1 MSLKN
6 KLRQLIKTRETNL
19 EAMKKLI
26 TIIIS
31 MAFIWGISLPT
42 ADAQKPD
49 YDRKGIEIGS
59 TDNLTFKMG
68 LHSVGRFQLLTQ
80 DNVRVWSGGEWVTP
94 TDNLNGMQTS
104 FANIEFMVTIGDN
117 DIDVFFD
124 GLLATQRHP
133 SRWWGN
139 NGYMYIR
146 NIPGN
151 SFLTAINP
159 LLEHIDIK
167 AGNFFADF
175 GEHQYTR
182 TLNADAHRNPLVGNP
197 VTSPVGTEPGMEIIL
212 DKDAFGFMVGS
223 GIGAPEQDFQEARK
237 YSFRT
242 KLWLDAID
250 GVYLSGSFYTVN
262 HDQDAN
268 RGTNI
273 FRRERHGSSYAAVW
287 NLNNDDGGS
296 GEGPGQVRPGN
307 GRELTSW
314 EVNGIFTPFEGNKI
328 SAFFGMGEDSGPD
341 PADQSSGLKGDEE
354 WAYYSLEAQ
363 QFLNDDFY
371 LSARYSN
378 VDYSKF
384 ITDDNDGNVSRIQAG
399 FGSFITENILLKAEY
414 VYQKASGFND
424 GTTGVVTSVDVGM
437 EPTFSGLILEVGV
450 SF

>member
-1 MSLKN
+1 
-6 KLRQLIKTRETNL
+6 
-19 EAMKKLI
+19 MKKLI
-26 TIIIS
+26 TIMAM
-31 MAFIWGISLPT
+31 MAFLFGMALQT
-42 ADAQKPD
+42 AEAQKPD

-68 LHSVGRFQLLTQ
+68 LHSVGRVQVLTQ
-80 DNVRVWSGGEWVTP
+80 DNVRVWSGGAWVIP
-94 TDNLNGMQTS
+94 DENLHGMQTS
-104 FANIEFMVTIGDN
+104 FANLDFLITIGDN
-117 DIDVFFD
+117 DIEVFMD
-124 GLLATQRHP
+124 GLLGTQRHP

-139 NGYMYIR
+139 QGYMYIR

-151 SFLTAINP
+151 SFLTALNP

-182 TLNADAHRNPLVGNP
+182 SVNGDVHRNPLVGNP
-197 VTSPVGTEPGMEIIL
+197 VLSPLGTEPGMEIIL
-212 DKDAFGFMVGS
+212 DKNAFGLMLGT

-262 HDQDAN
+262 HDQEAN

-296 GEGPGQVRPGN
+296 GEGPGQVQPGN
-307 GRELTSW
+307 GRQLTAW
-314 EVNGIFTPFEGNKI
+314 EVNGIFTPFDGNKI
-328 SAFFGMGEDSGPD
+328 SAFFGMGEDTGPD
-341 PADQSSGLKGDEE
+341 PNNFGEFGDEE
-354 WAYYSLEAQ
+354 WSYYSVDVQ
-363 QFLNDDFY
+363 QFLNDNFY

-384 ITDDNDGNVSRIQAG
+384 LTDDNDGNVSRIQAG
-399 FGSFITENILLKAEY
+399 FGTFVTDNILLKAEY
-414 VYQKASGFND
+414 VYQKASGFNE
-424 GTTGVVTSVDVGM
+424 GTTGVVRSVDVGM
-437 EPTFSGLILEVGV
+437 EPTFQGLMLEVGV

>member
-1 MSLKN
+1 
-6 KLRQLIKTRETNL
+6 
-19 EAMKKLI
+19 MKKLI
-26 TIIIS
+26 TIFMT
-31 MAFIWGISLPT
+31 MALLVGLSFNT

-49 YDRKGIEIGS
+49 YDRKGIEVGS
-59 TDNLTFKMG
+59 TDNLNFSIG
-68 LHSVGRFQLLTQ
+68 LHSIGRVQVLSQ
-80 DNVRVWSGGEWVTP
+80 DNVRVWDGEWVTP
-94 TDNLNGMQTS
+94 TDNLHGMQTS
-104 FANIEFMVTIGDN
+104 FANLDFLVTIGDN

-124 GLLATQRHP
+124 GLLGTQRHP

-139 NGYMYIR
+139 QGYMYIR

-151 SFLTAINP
+151 SFLTTINP

-182 TLNADAHRNPLVGNP
+182 SVNADAHRNPLVGNP
-197 VTSPVGTEPGMEIIL
+197 VLSPLGTESGMEIIL
-212 DKDAFGFMVGS
+212 DKNTFGLMVGS

-262 HDQDAN
+262 HDQEAN
-268 RGTNI
+268 RGTNL
-273 FRRERHGSSYAAVW
+273 FRRERHGSSYGAVW
-287 NLNNDDGGS
+287 NLNNDDSGS

-307 GRELTSW
+307 GRQLTAW
-314 EVNGIFTPFEGNKI
+314 EVNGIFAPFYGNKI

-341 PADQSSGLKGDEE
+341 PNTFGQAVGDEE
-354 WAYYSLEAQ
+354 WSYYSIEAQ
-363 QFLNDDFY
+363 QFVAEDFY

-384 ITDDNDGNVSRIQAG
+384 LTDDNDGSISRIQAG
-399 FGSFITENILLKAEY
+399 FGAFITENILMKAEY
-414 VYQKASGFND
+414 VYQNASGFNPE
-424 GTTGVVTSVDVGM
+424 TTGVVNRVDVGQD
-437 EPTFSGLILEVGV
+437 PTFQGLILEVGV